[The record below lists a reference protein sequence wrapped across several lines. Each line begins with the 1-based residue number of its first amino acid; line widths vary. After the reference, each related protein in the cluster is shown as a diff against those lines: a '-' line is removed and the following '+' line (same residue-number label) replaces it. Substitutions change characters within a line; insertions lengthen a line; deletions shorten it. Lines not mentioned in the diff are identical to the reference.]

1 MELNEIMSIEEKIEM
16 GYIALA
22 RLEISGLNT
31 GFEYEET
38 IKTIRNLINEEKRLL
53 ASLSTEDTFKL
64 RKQVL
69 KFCDKLEFS
78 ICLGHMTN
86 ASYYRLLKI
95 LNIMLGSE
103 HFDYAAYLRYDLNQI
118 IFSFLTYL
126 INNETY
132 EEIRND
138 LIFYKY
144 NLIFMNHLSEE
155 DFLET
160 RNIETISI
168 ESKSRKTD
176 YNPDLIFVDKSMLV
190 LEGREHADTIG
201 EYGESFK
208 DNDNQFSLVVISI
221 IELIARLVLSEG
233 EVLHYLQQDF
243 DFLLKDESVSLEVK
257 NIIQEM
263 ISVLEMLKS
272 NINIAR

>member
-1 MELNEIMSIEEKIEM
+1 MELNRIISIEDKIEI
-16 GYIALA
+16 GFIALA

-31 GFEYEET
+31 SFEYEET
-38 IKTIRNLINEEKRLL
+38 IKTIRDLVSEEKRLL
-53 ASLSTEDTFKL
+53 ASLSPEETFKF

-69 KFCDKLEFS
+69 KFCNRDGLS

-86 ASYYRLLKI
+86 ASYYRLLNI
-95 LNIMLGSE
+95 LNTMLGSE
-103 HFDYAAYLRYDLNQI
+103 LFDYATYLRYDLNQI

-126 INNETY
+126 INNEVY

-176 YNPDLIFVDKSMLV
+176 YNPDLIFADKSILV
-190 LEGREHADTIG
+190 LEGREYADSIQ
-201 EYGESFK
+201 EYSESFK
-208 DNDNQFSLVVISI
+208 DNNNQYTMVVIAI

-233 EVLHYLQQDF
+233 EILHYLEQDF

-257 NIIQEM
+257 NLIQEM
-263 ISVLEMLKS
+263 ISVLEILKS

>member
-1 MELNEIMSIEEKIEM
+1 MELNRIISIEDKIEI
-16 GYIALA
+16 GFIALA
-22 RLEISGLNT
+22 RLEISGLNIS
-31 GFEYEET
+31 FEYEET
-38 IKTIRNLINEEKRLL
+38 IKTIRDLINEEKRLL
-53 ASLSTEDTFKL
+53 ASLSPEETFKL

-69 KFCDKLEFS
+69 KFCNKDELS

-86 ASYYRLLKI
+86 ASYYRLLNI
-95 LNIMLGSE
+95 LNTMLGSE
-103 HFDYAAYLRYDLNQI
+103 LFDYATYLRYDLNQI
-118 IFSFLTYL
+118 IFSFLAYL
-126 INNETY
+126 INNEAY

-168 ESKSRKTD
+168 ESKNRKTD
-176 YNPDLIFVDKSMLV
+176 YNPDLIFADKSILV
-190 LEGREHADTIG
+190 LEGREYADSIQ
-201 EYGESFK
+201 EYSESFK
-208 DNDNQFSLVVISI
+208 DNNNQYTIVVIAI

-233 EVLHYLQQDF
+233 EILHYLEQDF

-257 NIIQEM
+257 NLIQEM
-263 ISVLEMLKS
+263 ISVLEILKS